1 MSPEQVQ
8 GEKEL
13 DGRSDV
19 YSLGA
24 TIFEMLTGQTPYNAD
39 TPGKLMLKHV
49 LEPVPCISTADPT
62 LPAGCDAI
70 ILRALAKS
78 RDDRYASVDDL
89 ADDLTQ
95 LAATATATAP
105 TMIDTPPPT
114 PARRLK
120 LSALSPLTLP
130 HHPAPS
136 TPSPLLSVQF
146 PTGAPGASR
155 RAGGPIAALVV
166 GAILIGIIA
175 LGGPFA
181 VSQLVALYRPTTNV
195 SRLLPPRLLRGYPP
209 HPLHSTHP
217 TNFYSPYP
225 HHTRSALKSP
235 KKMNGHSLRA
245 CRRNDGSSDSDSKRA
260 MKTTAHRLP
269 RRFWIDQTEVTN
281 KMYAVCGSRSMPKPW
296 WRRLHYQLG
305 LSHGTML
312 RHIVNGLADVCPRNW
327 WEKAARVQ
335 MGVLPSTSGH
345 LRTSQHSRM
354 WRTRQQV

>member
-13 DGRSDV
+13 DSRSDV
-19 YSLGA
+19 YSLGVV
-24 TIFEMLTGQTPYNAD
+24 IFEMLTGQTPYNAD

-146 PTGAPGASR
+146 PTGALSASR

-181 VSQLVALYRPTTNV
+181 VSPLNRPLSSHHQRIAIVATTPAPVRARSIRPTRYT
-195 SRLLPPRLLRGYPP
+195 PPTPPTFTPRTPTTLAPLSNLR
-209 HPLHSTHP
+209 
-217 TNFYSPYP
+217 
-225 HHTRSALKSP
+225 
-235 KKMNGHSLRA
+235 
-245 CRRNDGSSDSDSKRA
+245 KR
-260 MKTTAHRLP
+260 
-269 RRFWIDQTEVTN
+269 
-281 KMYAVCGSRSMPKPW
+281 
-296 WRRLHYQLG
+296 
-305 LSHGTML
+305 
-312 RHIVNGLADVCPRNW
+312 
-327 WEKAARVQ
+327 
-335 MGVLPSTSGH
+335 
-345 LRTSQHSRM
+345 
-354 WRTRQQV
+354 